1 MRILLFTADFDGFLS
16 LYREKCQKPDR
27 FQDRL
32 ENWIDFF
39 HKILICFL
47 LIFYKQKE
55 KIHKIVREIYV
66 LYPCIRMVYRVF
78 LYLDKKKE
86 IVTGWIA

>member
-1 MRILLFTADFDGFLS
+1 MTGFYLS
-16 LYREKCQKPDR
+16 IVKSVKNSDR

-39 HKILICFL
+39 HKMLICFL
-47 LIFYKQKE
+47 RIFYKQKE
-55 KIHKIVREIYV
+55 RIHKIVREIYV
-66 LYPCIRMVYRVF
+66 LYPCIRVVYRVF

>member
-1 MRILLFTADFDGFLS
+1 MTGFYLS
-16 LYREKCQKPDR
+16 IVKSVKNSDR

-39 HKILICFL
+39 HKMLICFL
-47 LIFYKQKE
+47 QIFYKQKE
-55 KIHKIVREIYV
+55 RIHKIVREIYV
-66 LYPCIRMVYRVF
+66 LYPCIRVVYRVF